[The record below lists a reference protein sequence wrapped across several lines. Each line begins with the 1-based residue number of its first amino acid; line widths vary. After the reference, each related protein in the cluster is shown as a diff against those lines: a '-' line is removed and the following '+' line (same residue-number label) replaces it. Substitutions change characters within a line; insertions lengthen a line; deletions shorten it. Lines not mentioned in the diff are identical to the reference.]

1 MMESAKK
8 EMEKRIDDNKEKK
21 ASIKKRY
28 PKKSVKE
35 IYKEAREQ
43 FNDPKIIPT
52 DNYEQDLIN
61 SLFENN
67 KEETKDPEVIKNDVI
82 EIKHRSGE
90 WDFTIDDEI
99 EYFDPLCSYE
109 LTGYRP
115 IDETHGLDFDPEPFC
130 AVGKI
135 YTETGYYTEYPKD
148 SKPYADFWIEQ
159 LDRCRNGYQVGK
171 YRITGDHYFF
181 LNFYRMPVVDDSKK
195 ITEAS
200 GEGFPRFVAEQYK
213 FFHYFEMSELLKKD
227 VVALKSRGIGW
238 SEIGADLGV
247 RPFITERDFNSTYI
261 TSALNYLEPTLDK
274 CWTQL
279 HFLNGETNGGF
290 RRPMMKINNALHK
303 RTSKVNAEGREWGRM
318 NNIEGIVADNINKV
332 RGIRSSRLFWEES
345 GSFKNLETAWIKGE
359 ALVTVAGARKG
370 IMSAW
375 GCVCKG
381 TKVFKADGSS
391 CNIED
396 LKQEDG
402 IIGFKDGVS
411 NIEKITYMQD
421 EAYKKC
427 VRITTNFG
435 SLECSEDHPIYV
447 RKYKSKRKGSKRW
460 REYYY
465 EFVPAK
471 DIMHYSKGNAVA
483 ICDKIDIWGNE
494 TLFDPYLIG
503 LLIGDGSYGFDKTP
517 RLSNCDDIINKYIDD
532 NYDTTIEREC
542 FTRSGKRYRETRI
555 KGICSQLRNIG
566 IYGQTKVNK
575 RLPLL
580 YDKLCKND
588 SALLLAGLF
597 DTDGYIRNHEIS
609 ITQSSIEFLKQI
621 KWILR
626 KFGVFGN
633 IHTIKPRI
641 AENRKDK
648 NEYYTLS
655 IGDIQSIYNFYKNI
669 PIKIEYKQNSL
680 YKIIENIKNKK
691 FSNIRAAI
699 VKSVDSIGIQ
709 RIYNLTAN
717 DSHTYIANDIITHN
731 TGGDSDASALAGL
744 SKMFND
750 PKAYNVL
757 PYKNNYSEDGT
768 VQYTGYFIPA
778 YNIMLKSGYYDKRG
792 VTDTK
797 KAKEYYENERKKKSG
812 QNLLDYCAEF
822 CFTPNEALLKQGDG
836 IFDPVL
842 IADRLTQLRI
852 QKVGVKP
859 QQVKLFWDCP
869 NADNNNRNKVKLIP
883 DTTGKVFIYEPP
895 ILDENNQPYRNLYVA
910 GIDSID
916 QGVNDSSTNTDVSDF
931 CIVIKKRVLGT
942 ASPNYVALYKD
953 RPKDIVTAYENAM
966 KLLVYYNCKAM
977 LEHTKIGIIM
987 YFRSK
992 KKDNLF
998 MLRPRSTLTDIKGGN
1013 SKMIGYPA
1021 VETYLRH
1028 GIELINLFLN
1038 ENCYSMQI
1046 DEMLEQLLKYSWENK
1061 RKFDIVAAMIAAE
1074 LGDEDLM
1081 GLSPKV
1087 QNEIQKTWRDVGWYY
1102 DMYGR
1107 KRYGVIPK

>member
-8 EMEKRIDDNKEKK
+8 DMEKRIDDNKEKK

-28 PKKSVKE
+28 YNKSVKE

-43 FNDPKIIPT
+43 FNDPKVIPA

-67 KEETKDPEVIKNDVI
+67 EEETKAPEVIKNDVI

-130 AVGKI
+130 AIGKI

-181 LNFYRMPVVDDSKK
+181 LNFYRMPIVSDNKK
-195 ITEAS
+195 LTEAS
-200 GEGFPRFVAEQYK
+200 GEGFPMFIAEQYK
-213 FFHYFEMSELLKKD
+213 FFHYFELSELLKKD

-238 SEIGADLGV
+238 SEIGSCLGV
-247 RPFITERDFNSTYI
+247 RPFITERNFNSTYI
-261 TSALNYLEPTLDK
+261 TSSLNYLEPTLSK

-279 HFLNGETNGGF
+279 YFLNGETNGGF

-318 NNIEGIVADNINKV
+318 NNIEGIIADNINKV
-332 RGIRSSRLFWEES
+332 RGIRSSRLFWEEA

-375 GCVCKG
+375 G
-381 TKVFKADGSS
+381 
-391 CNIED
+391 
-396 LKQEDG
+396 
-402 IIGFKDGVS
+402 
-411 NIEKITYMQD
+411 
-421 EAYKKC
+421 
-427 VRITTNFG
+427 
-435 SLECSEDHPIYV
+435 
-447 RKYKSKRKGSKRW
+447 
-460 REYYY
+460 
-465 EFVPAK
+465 
-471 DIMHYSKGNAVA
+471 
-483 ICDKIDIWGNE
+483 
-494 TLFDPYLIG
+494 
-503 LLIGDGSYGFDKTP
+503 
-517 RLSNCDDIINKYIDD
+517 
-532 NYDTTIEREC
+532 
-542 FTRSGKRYRETRI
+542 
-555 KGICSQLRNIG
+555 
-566 IYGQTKVNK
+566 
-575 RLPLL
+575 
-580 YDKLCKND
+580 
-588 SALLLAGLF
+588 
-597 DTDGYIRNHEIS
+597 
-609 ITQSSIEFLKQI
+609 
-621 KWILR
+621 
-626 KFGVFGN
+626 
-633 IHTIKPRI
+633 
-641 AENRKDK
+641 
-648 NEYYTLS
+648 
-655 IGDIQSIYNFYKNI
+655 
-669 PIKIEYKQNSL
+669 
-680 YKIIENIKNKK
+680 
-691 FSNIRAAI
+691 
-699 VKSVDSIGIQ
+699 
-709 RIYNLTAN
+709 
-717 DSHTYIANDIITHN
+717 
-731 TGGDSDASALAGL
+731 TGGDSDSEALAGL

-768 VQYTGYFIPA
+768 EQYTGYFIPA

-797 KAKEYYENERKKKSG
+797 KAKEYYEEERKNKSG

-992 KKDNLF
+992 KKENLF

-1102 DMYGR
+1102 DIYGR

>member
-1 MMESAKK
+1 MMESAKND
-8 EMEKRIDDNKEKK
+8 MEKRIDENKEKK

-43 FNDPKIIPT
+43 FNDPKVIPA

-61 SLFENN
+61 SLFEND
-67 KEETKDPEVIKNDVI
+67 KEETKDPEVIKSDVI

-130 AVGKI
+130 AIGKI

-171 YRITGDHYFF
+171 YRVTGDHYFF
-181 LNFYRMPVVDDSKK
+181 LNFYRMPIVDDSKK

-238 SEIGADLGV
+238 SEIGSDLGV

-332 RGIRSSRLFWEES
+332 RGIRSSRLFWEEA

-402 IIGFKDGVS
+402 IIGFKNGVS

-447 RKYKSKRKGSKRW
+447 RKYKSKRNGSKRW

-465 EFVPAK
+465 KFVPAK
-471 DIMHYSKGNAVA
+471 DIMHYSKCNAVA

-494 TLFDPYLIG
+494 TLFDPYLVG

-532 NYDTTIEREC
+532 NYDTVIEREYL
-542 FTRSGKRYRETRI
+542 TRSGKRYRETRI
-555 KGICSQLRNIG
+555 KGICNQLRNIG
-566 IYGQTKVNK
+566 IYGQIKVNK

-597 DTDGYIRNHEIS
+597 DTDGYIGKHEIS
-609 ITQSSIEFLKQI
+609 ITQSSIELLKQI

-633 IHTIKPRI
+633 IHAIKPRI

-655 IGDIQSIYNFYKNI
+655 IRDIQSFYNFYQNI

-680 YKIIENIKNKK
+680 HKIIESIKNKK

-699 VKSVDSIGIQ
+699 VKSIDSIGIQ

-731 TGGDSDASALAGL
+731 TGGDSDSSALAGL

-757 PYKNNYSEDGT
+757 PYKNNYSEDET

-852 QKVGVKP
+852 QKIGVKP

-895 ILDENNQPYRNLYVA
+895 ILGENNQPYRNLYVA

-992 KKDNLF
+992 KKENLF